1 MCVYMYKYVTYTC
14 IWINRKQRLVYPP
27 ATLDTLQGGWQGA
40 TKWEGQAAGAGYD
53 TGPELCLNPS
63 IKWVK

>member
-1 MCVYMYKYVTYTC
+1 MVIIYMCHALCSYTLFVIIHTHTCVCVFVYMYKYVTYTC

-40 TKWEGQAAGAGYD
+40 TK
-53 TGPELCLNPS
+53 
-63 IKWVK
+63 